1 MKQDAFDRTLMDEM
15 SQLPPSPDALQD
27 YTPWQN
33 AMVKLLVG
41 MALVTFQLSFFY
53 LDYILPLLGTSLI
66 YLGCRSLR
74 RSSGWFKLCWL
85 MSGLRL
91 AFHIIWDVLAATPVA
106 GLILAD
112 PLWKWGVTW
121 VVQGVNLLMLF
132 ALWRGTRAAFFA
144 APGGQSPARDWLGR
158 GLICYLLTMA
168 LALWSDLVPYT
179 EPSLFGAAIMDQ
191 YQWIYYG
198 RIVAAIAL
206 MVYFLICLAR
216 QGETLD
222 GRGYDIVPAPV
233 RVPGGRLILAVFV
246 LVLAAIPPALWLGSH
261 IPTGPGTPPAALTA
275 EQEVVRARL
284 AALGLPEDIAAALD
298 GEELERCAGA
308 EQVEAGR
315 TYDADH
321 TDDEVPVTDGPA
333 VLHQLGWGEAELSS
347 WLVFLPDGQV
357 RQIHWFR
364 YREMPDLH
372 LQEQFSVANSGNF
385 PIDDFSARLLLEQD
399 GQTLAIQPKVHLSGG
414 ESADEV
420 EENLNYYM
428 FPESTKMELERLGH
442 LRYYPWIKFSI
453 PKGTHGLR
461 GYLAYTVSDR
471 DQFPEPADIHTDDPE
486 NWSYGD
492 FWYVFLRHQER
503 WLHYP
508 FVSISDLGGS
518 RSAGTYGPLQ
528 SIYSPFDYYPPA
540 Q

>member
-1 MKQDAFDRTLMDEM
+1 MKQDEFDRALMDEM

-144 APGGQSPARDWLGR
+144 APGGQPPARDWLGR
-158 GLICYLLTMA
+158 GLICYLLAMA

-246 LVLAAIPPALWLGSH
+246 LVLAAIPPAMWLGSH
-261 IPTGPGTPPAALTA
+261 IPTGPGAPPAALTA
-275 EQEVVRARL
+275 EQEIVRARL
-284 AALGLPEDIAAALD
+284 VALGLPEDIAAALD

-315 TYDADH
+315 TYDTDH

-333 VLHQLGWGEAELSS
+333 VLHQLGGGEAELSS

-364 YREMPDLH
+364 YREMPDLR
-372 LQEQFSVANSGNF
+372 LQEQFSVDPSGNHQTG
-385 PIDDFSARLLLEQD
+385 DYAGRLIWEQGGATRTFQPD
-399 GQTLAIQPKVHLSGG
+399 IHLAGGQTAEEL
-414 ESADEV
+414 DEITAFLHQT
-420 EENLNYYM
+420 ELDRFGYY
-428 FPESTKMELERLGH
+428 H
-442 LRYYPWIKFSI
+442 YAPWFNFSI
-453 PKGTHGLR
+453 PAGAEQVR
-461 GYLAYTVSDR
+461 GYLAYTVLDA
-471 DQFPEPADIHTDDPE
+471 QEIPEPADFTVTDPE

-492 FWYVFLRHQER
+492 FWYVFLRHQES